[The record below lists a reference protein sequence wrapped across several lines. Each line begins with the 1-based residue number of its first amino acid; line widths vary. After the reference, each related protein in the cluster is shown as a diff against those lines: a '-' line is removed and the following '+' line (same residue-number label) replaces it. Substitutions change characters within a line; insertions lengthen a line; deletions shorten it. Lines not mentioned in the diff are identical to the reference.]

1 MNVRRRATWALLL
14 VTLLWGGTFIWMKQA
29 LDASVALTPNLA
41 KNDAAIFFVLMR
53 FLIAS
58 ALLPLVLSEARKG
71 LLSISNWK
79 AGFLLGVLIW
89 GGFLLQMIGL
99 TDVTPA
105 VSAFL
110 TSLYVVFTSLIA
122 MAITRRF
129 LSLPAI
135 IGVFL
140 ATVGAGWIS
149 GPPQINFGLGE
160 WLTIACAF
168 LFAAHIIATDRLT
181 QGQDAVGMTATM
193 LLTVTIL
200 SGITQLV
207 FGSSDYSTLIDLTL
221 SPSFLIPLLC
231 CAILGSIVALLI
243 LMMHQRN
250 LDPVHAAVLYA
261 AEPVWAMLGSLAF
274 DLEGELTGWLIFG
287 ASAILVG
294 NLIVQFGENSDEEE

>member
-58 ALLPLVLSEARKG
+58 ALLPLVLGEARKG

-79 AGFLLGVLIW
+79 AGSLLGVLIW

-207 FGSSDYSTLIDLTL
+207 FGSSDYSTLISLTL
-221 SPSFLIPLLC
+221 SPSFLFPLLC

-274 DLEGELTGWLIFG
+274 GLEGELTSWLIFG

>member
-1 MNVRRRATWALLL
+1 
-14 VTLLWGGTFIWMKQA
+14 
-29 LDASVALTPNLA
+29 
-41 KNDAAIFFVLMR
+41 
-53 FLIAS
+53 
-58 ALLPLVLSEARKG
+58 
-71 LLSISNWK
+71 
-79 AGFLLGVLIW
+79 
-89 GGFLLQMIGL
+89 MIGL

-129 LSLPAI
+129 LPLPAI
-135 IGVFL
+135 VGVFL
-140 ATVGAGWIS
+140 ATIGAGWIS

-168 LFAAHIIATDRLT
+168 LFAGHIIATDRLT

-200 SGITQLV
+200 SVITQFV
-207 FGSSDYSTLIDLTL
+207 FGSSDYSTLVDLTF
-221 SPSFLIPLLC
+221 SPSFLFPLLC

-274 DLEGELTGWLIFG
+274 DLEEGLTGWLIFG